1 MNDIS
6 KLKKSVV
13 FLNGAIDEIT
23 TIRTYIDQ
31 ITGLEVAAAAEG
43 VESIDEA
50 EKANYAEIIGDEL
63 DHVSRFLTMFVETS
77 GINANEDEGGE

>member
-1 MNDIS
+1 MNDTN

-31 ITGLEVAAAAEG
+31 ITGLEVAED
-43 VESIDEA
+43 VEKIDEA

>member
-1 MNDIS
+1 MNDTN

-31 ITGLEVAAAAEG
+31 ITGLEATEDVEG
-43 VESIDEA
+43 IDEA

>member
-1 MNDIS
+1 MNDTN

-31 ITGLEVAAAAEG
+31 ITGLEAAEE
-43 VESIDEA
+43 VEDIDEA

>member
-1 MNDIS
+1 MNDTS

-31 ITGLEVAAAAEG
+31 ITGLEIAED
-43 VESIDEA
+43 VEKIDEA

>member
-1 MNDIS
+1 MNDTS

-31 ITGLEVAAAAEG
+31 ITGLEAAED
-43 VESIDEA
+43 VEKIDEA

-77 GINANEDEGGE
+77 GINASEDEDGE

>member
-1 MNDIS
+1 MNDTN

-23 TIRTYIDQ
+23 TIRTYIEQ
-31 ITGLEVAAAAEG
+31 ITGLEAAED
-43 VESIDEA
+43 VEGIDET

>member
-31 ITGLEVAAAAEG
+31 ITGLEVAED
-43 VESIDEA
+43 VEKIDEA

-77 GINANEDEGGE
+77 GINANDE

>member
-1 MNDIS
+1 MNDTN

-31 ITGLEVAAAAEG
+31 ITGLEAAED
-43 VESIDEA
+43 VEKIDEA

-77 GINANEDEGGE
+77 GINASEDEDGE

>member
-1 MNDIS
+1 M
-6 KLKKSVV
+6 

-77 GINANEDEGGE
+77 GINASDDEGGE